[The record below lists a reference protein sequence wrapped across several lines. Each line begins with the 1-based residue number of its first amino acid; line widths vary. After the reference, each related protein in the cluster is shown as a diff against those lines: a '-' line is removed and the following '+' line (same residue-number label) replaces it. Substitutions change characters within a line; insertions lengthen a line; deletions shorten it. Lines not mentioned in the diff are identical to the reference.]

1 MWRAS
6 EGHRPRRDASKKV
19 VFSSKVN
26 DGCQSLSLHFVT
38 MQPVFANRSSLIP
51 PDPRPALPS
60 QAPAAPACHRSAQ
73 IDSFPSFQESDFM
86 VVGGNMLQR
95 PIWLP
100 SDGQVDYASMMQ
112 HLFQAKRSLQVR
124 LVLMYILSFCY

>member
-1 MWRAS
+1 
-6 EGHRPRRDASKKV
+6 
-19 VFSSKVN
+19 
-26 DGCQSLSLHFVT
+26 
-38 MQPVFANRSSLIP
+38 MQPIFANRSSLVP
-51 PDPRPALPS
+51 PDSRPAVPS
-60 QAPAAPACHRSAQ
+60 QAPAAPAAPAGHRSAQ

-86 VVGGNMLQR
+86 VVGGNLLPK

-124 LVLMYILSFCY
+124 RVLMYILSFWC